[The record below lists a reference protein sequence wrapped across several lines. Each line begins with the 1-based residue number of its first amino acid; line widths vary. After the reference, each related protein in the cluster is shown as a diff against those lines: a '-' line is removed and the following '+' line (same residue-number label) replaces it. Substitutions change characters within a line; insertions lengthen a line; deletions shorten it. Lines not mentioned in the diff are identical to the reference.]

1 MKSWFSRHFE
11 NFSQGLV
18 EFTNNSY
25 INDQIKYQSILK
37 MKFMSLINKIDEDYK
52 QSIKNKD
59 QQKIDTLRLIRS
71 AIKDKDISS
80 RTSKNK
86 EGINESEILSLLLN
100 LIKQRNDSIDQ
111 FQKAKRDDL
120 IKNEKSEIEV
130 IKDYL
135 PLQKTQAE
143 TEKIINEIII
153 SNNLESI
160 KDMGKLMAIIKN
172 DYAGE
177 VDMGLAGKIAKSKLI
192 N

>member
-1 MKSWFSRHFE
+1 
-11 NFSQGLV
+11 
-18 EFTNNSY
+18 
-25 INDQIKYQSILK
+25 
-37 MKFMSLINKIDEDYK
+37 MSLRNKIDEDYK

-80 RTSKNK
+80 RTSENK
-86 EGINESEILSLLLN
+86 EGINDSEILSLLLN
-100 LIKQRNDSIDQ
+100 LIKQRNDSIEQ
-111 FQKAKRDDL
+111 FRKAKRDDL

-135 PLQKTQAE
+135 PQQKTQEE
-143 TEKIINEIII
+143 TEKIINELIS

-160 KDMGKLMAIIKN
+160 KDMGKLMSIIKN

-177 VDMGLAGKIAKSKLI
+177 VDMGLVGKIAKSKLI

>member
-1 MKSWFSRHFE
+1 
-11 NFSQGLV
+11 
-18 EFTNNSY
+18 
-25 INDQIKYQSILK
+25 
-37 MKFMSLINKIDEDYK
+37 MSLRNKIDEDYK

-80 RTSKNK
+80 RTSENK
-86 EGINESEILSLLLN
+86 EGINDSEILSLLLN
-100 LIKQRNDSIDQ
+100 LIKQRNDSIEQ

-130 IKDYL
+130 IKYYL
-135 PLQKTQAE
+135 PQQKTKEE
-143 TEKIINEIII
+143 TEKIINEIIS

-160 KDMGKLMAIIKN
+160 KDMGKLMSIIKN

-177 VDMGLAGKIAKSKLI
+177 VDMGLVGKIAKSKLI

>member
-1 MKSWFSRHFE
+1 
-11 NFSQGLV
+11 
-18 EFTNNSY
+18 
-25 INDQIKYQSILK
+25 
-37 MKFMSLINKIDEDYK
+37 MSLRNKIDEDYK

-80 RTSKNK
+80 RTSENK
-86 EGINESEILSLLLN
+86 EGINDSEILSLLLN
-100 LIKQRNDSIDQ
+100 LIKQRNDSIEQ

-120 IKNEKSEIEV
+120 IKNEQSEIEI
-130 IKDYL
+130 IKEYL
-135 PLQKTQAE
+135 PQQKTQAE
-143 TEKIINEIII
+143 TEKIVNEIIT

-160 KDMGKLMAIIKN
+160 KDMGKLMSIIKN

-177 VDMGLAGKIAKSKLI
+177 VDMGLVGKIAKSKLI

>member
-1 MKSWFSRHFE
+1 
-11 NFSQGLV
+11 
-18 EFTNNSY
+18 
-25 INDQIKYQSILK
+25 
-37 MKFMSLINKIDEDYK
+37 MSLRNNIDEDYK

-71 AIKDKDISS
+71 AIKDKDIST
-80 RTSKNK
+80 RTSENK
-86 EGINESEILSLLLN
+86 EGVNDAEILSLLIN
-100 LIKQRNDSIDQ
+100 LIKQRKDSIEQ

-120 IKNEKSEIEV
+120 IKNEQSEIEI
-130 IKDYL
+130 IKEYL
-135 PLQKTQAE
+135 PQQKTQEE

-177 VDMGLAGKIAKSKLI
+177 VDMGLAGKIAKSKLV

>member
-1 MKSWFSRHFE
+1 
-11 NFSQGLV
+11 
-18 EFTNNSY
+18 
-25 INDQIKYQSILK
+25 
-37 MKFMSLINKIDEDYK
+37 MSLRNKIDEDYK

-80 RTSKNK
+80 RTSENK
-86 EGINESEILSLLLN
+86 EGINDSEILSLLLN
-100 LIKQRNDSIDQ
+100 LIKQRNDSIEQ

-130 IKDYL
+130 IRYYL
-135 PLQKTQAE
+135 PQQKTQEE
-143 TEKIINEIII
+143 TEKIINEIIRGH
-153 SNNLESI
+153 NLESI
-160 KDMGKLMAIIKN
+160 KDMGKLMSIIKN

-177 VDMGLAGKIAKSKLI
+177 VDMGLVGKIAKSKLI

>member
-1 MKSWFSRHFE
+1 
-11 NFSQGLV
+11 
-18 EFTNNSY
+18 
-25 INDQIKYQSILK
+25 
-37 MKFMSLINKIDEDYK
+37 MSLRNKIDEDYK

-80 RTSKNK
+80 RTSENK
-86 EGINESEILSLLLN
+86 EGINDSEILSLLLN
-100 LIKQRNDSIDQ
+100 LIKQRNDSIEQ

-135 PLQKTQAE
+135 PQQKTQEE
-143 TEKIINEIII
+143 TEKIINEIIS
-153 SNNLESI
+153 SNNLVSI
-160 KDMGKLMAIIKN
+160 KDMGKLMSIIKN

-177 VDMGLAGKIAKSKLI
+177 VDMGLVGKIAKSKLF

>member
-1 MKSWFSRHFE
+1 
-11 NFSQGLV
+11 
-18 EFTNNSY
+18 
-25 INDQIKYQSILK
+25 
-37 MKFMSLINKIDEDYK
+37 MSLRNKIDEDYK
-52 QSIKNKD
+52 QSIKKKD

-80 RTSKNK
+80 RTSENK
-86 EGINESEILSLLLN
+86 EGINDSEILSLLLN
-100 LIKQRNDSIDQ
+100 LIKQRNDSIEQ

-135 PLQKTQAE
+135 PQQKTQEE
-143 TEKIINEIII
+143 TEKIINEIIS

-160 KDMGKLMAIIKN
+160 KDMGKLMSIIKN

-177 VDMGLAGKIAKSKLI
+177 VDMGLVGKIAKSKLI

>member
-1 MKSWFSRHFE
+1 
-11 NFSQGLV
+11 
-18 EFTNNSY
+18 
-25 INDQIKYQSILK
+25 
-37 MKFMSLINKIDEDYK
+37 MSLRNKIDEDYK

-59 QQKIDTLRLIRS
+59 QHKIDTLRLIRS

-80 RTSKNK
+80 RTSENK
-86 EGINESEILSLLLN
+86 EGINDSEILSLLLN
-100 LIKQRNDSIDQ
+100 LIKQRNDSIEQ

-135 PLQKTQAE
+135 PQQKTQEE
-143 TEKIINEIII
+143 TEKIIKEIIR

-160 KDMGKLMAIIKN
+160 KDMGKLMSIIKN

-177 VDMGLAGKIAKSKLI
+177 VDMALVGKIAKSKLI

>member
-1 MKSWFSRHFE
+1 
-11 NFSQGLV
+11 
-18 EFTNNSY
+18 
-25 INDQIKYQSILK
+25 
-37 MKFMSLINKIDEDYK
+37 MSLRNKIDEDYK

-59 QQKIDTLRLIRS
+59 QKKTDTLRLIRS

-80 RTSKNK
+80 RTSENK
-86 EGINESEILSLLLN
+86 EGINDSEILSLLLN
-100 LIKQRNDSIDQ
+100 LIKQRNDSIEQ

-135 PLQKTQAE
+135 PQQKTQEE

-153 SNNLESI
+153 SKNLESI
-160 KDMGKLMAIIKN
+160 KDMGKLMSIIKN

-177 VDMGLAGKIAKSKLI
+177 VDMGLVGKIAKSKLI

>member
-1 MKSWFSRHFE
+1 
-11 NFSQGLV
+11 
-18 EFTNNSY
+18 
-25 INDQIKYQSILK
+25 
-37 MKFMSLINKIDEDYK
+37 MSLRNNIDEDYK

-71 AIKDKDISS
+71 AIKDKDIST
-80 RTSKNK
+80 RTSENK
-86 EGINESEILSLLLN
+86 EGVNDAEILSLLIN
-100 LIKQRNDSIDQ
+100 LIKQRKDSIEQ

-120 IKNEKSEIEV
+120 IKNEQSEIEI
-130 IKDYL
+130 IKEYL
-135 PLQKTQAE
+135 PQQKTQEE

-160 KDMGKLMAIIKN
+160 KDMGKLMSIIKN

-177 VDMGLAGKIAKSKLI
+177 VDMGLVGKIAKSKLV

>member
-1 MKSWFSRHFE
+1 
-11 NFSQGLV
+11 
-18 EFTNNSY
+18 
-25 INDQIKYQSILK
+25 
-37 MKFMSLINKIDEDYK
+37 MSLRNKIDEDYK

-59 QQKIDTLRLIRS
+59 QKKIDTLRLIRS

-80 RTSKNK
+80 RTSENK
-86 EGINESEILSLLLN
+86 EVINDSEILSLLLN
-100 LIKQRNDSIDQ
+100 LIKQRNDSIEQ

-120 IKNEKSEIEV
+120 IKNEKNEIEV

-135 PLQKTQAE
+135 PQQKTQEE
-143 TEKIINEIII
+143 TEKIINEIIS

-160 KDMGKLMAIIKN
+160 KDMGKLMSIIKN

-177 VDMGLAGKIAKSKLI
+177 VDMGLVGKIAKSKLI